1 MSAAAPASPS
11 STASSPARPSSPAPA
26 EDTPRSSAEKKLVRQ
41 LENYFAGKKTAF
53 DPTAI
58 PLDRSRWTPFQAR
71 VAAALAAVPHGTTV
85 SYAELARAAGHP
97 RAFRAVGN
105 YMAVNPYPVIIPCH
119 RVVKS
124 DGSLGNFSAGTE
136 WKARLLSLEG
146 WPFPEVG

>member
-26 EDTPRSSAEKKLVRQ
+26 EDTPCTPAEKKLVRQ

-53 DPTAI
+53 ELAEI

-105 YMAVNPYPVIIPCH
+105 YMDVNPYPVIIPCH